1 MKIRMPHTF
10 HSNLNLAQSFV
21 FRAPIEFSIP
31 KLNHFV
37 AHRKSVSLLPVCP
50 IQIIEI
56 PFRPQMKKKPQNCKL
71 KIRNNIKCAMEC
83 TQCQPGRG
91 KLAKHSPQGKHCKQ
105 KEISNIESLNP
116 AITQTSNIKKA

>member
-21 FRAPIEFSIP
+21 FRAAIEFSIP

-71 KIRNNIKCAMEC
+71 KIRNNINVLGYGMYTMPAREGQISQ
-83 TQCQPGRG
+83 T
-91 KLAKHSPQGKHCKQ
+91 LA
-105 KEISNIESLNP
+105 
-116 AITQTSNIKKA
+116 TR